1 MTRSICEMLR
11 APDFWTAGFHRNG
24 SLSEQEEAA
33 PFEAATLIETQAA
46 LLEEVEGVLG
56 RLVERTAF
64 VSAAGGVNVSTS
76 GVDVFMSFEQIKQ
89 QAATLA
95 KLKERETHNEA

>member
-1 MTRSICEMLR
+1 MTRSICERLR

-46 LLEEVEGVLG
+46 LLEEVEGVLE
-56 RLVERTAF
+56 RAHTMLVGLAAKAANNRER
-64 VSAAGGVNVSTS
+64 AA
-76 GVDVFMSFEQIKQ
+76 EQAITERAKETG
-89 QAATLA
+89 ATLA
-95 KLKERETHNEA
+95 KLWETHDEA